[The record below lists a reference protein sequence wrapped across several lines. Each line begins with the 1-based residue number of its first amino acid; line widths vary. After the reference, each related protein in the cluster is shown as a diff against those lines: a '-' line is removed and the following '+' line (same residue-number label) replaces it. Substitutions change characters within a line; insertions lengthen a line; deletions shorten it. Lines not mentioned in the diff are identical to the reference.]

1 MGSTPADRGLLWRTI
16 RTIRVEY
23 DMIPTPRPWQQGSP
37 TPCVVVHTEYHGA
50 TPASDRV
57 AFRNI
62 QEKMSWAQFEALV
75 DWLWQVRE
83 TEWQRRQ
90 EDQP

>member
-1 MGSTPADRGLLWRTI
+1 MASTRANVVRTV
-16 RTIRVEY
+16 RVEY
-23 DMIPTPRPWQQGSP
+23 DMLRVPGPWQGIP

-50 TPASDRV
+50 TLASDRV

-62 QEKMSWAQFEALV
+62 QDMSWAQFEELV
-75 DWLWQVRE
+75 NWLWGVRE
-83 TEWQRRQ
+83 TERQRRQ